1 MKAEL
6 NATAKPFSSGRNPSR
21 GAPATKKPFPDI
33 TRSRLHRVSKSPILC
48 LLTLLV
54 LWTAPLLFGQGAI
67 SSGEALTG
75 TISPAGDID
84 TWTFSA
90 TAGEEI
96 IVSLGRLTDTG
107 GGFIPRIRVFS
118 GPTLIAADTAAPAAA
133 RVIFTADQTG
143 TYTILVDDGN
153 INTPDGT
160 GTYQLFLFVGAA
172 TFTVPVGD
180 NGGALTNGGNHP
192 GHITVGDLDIWSFTA
207 NTGDSVVLGL
217 GEFNENDFLPGIRL
231 YAPDGTLVAA
241 DGGSVAAQVRYTA
254 TQTGTYLVVVLD
266 ANINTPDGTA
276 DYQLHLAK
284 IPGSF
289 IVPAG
294 DEGGTLL
301 NGSHRTGTITLGDSD
316 LWTFTA
322 SVGSSFTVSLGRLSD
337 ISGGFLPQIRLYRP
351 DGSLLTS
358 DTGIL
363 SAKIVINSAD
373 QSGTYT
379 VVVVDGNVNTPDGT
393 GTYQLSLAGV
403 FASPPRAD
411 FNGDGLPDWVLQ
423 NPGTR
428 QLGIWY
434 LNDASFLGATFA
446 PTLPA
451 GWTLIDAD
459 QFDSATTSADLLLFN
474 PSTRQTAVWYFNGST
489 FLGGAFGPMLPA
501 GWTVL
506 LSQDFN
512 SDGKPDLLLYQ
523 PSTRNTA
530 VWYLNGT
537 AFAGGA
543 FGPTLPAG
551 WIVAG
556 AADFNGDG
564 QTDLLLWTPT
574 GRSTAI
580 WYLNGTSFVGG
591 ALGPTLPSGGWRPSV
606 IGDVNRDGKPDFV
619 LWNPTT
625 HQTAI
630 WHLNNNVVL
639 NGVFGPSIPA
649 GWALVAPR

>member
-6 NATAKPFSSGRNPSR
+6 NATAKPLSSGRNPSR
-21 GAPATKKPFPDI
+21 GAPAIKKPFPDV
-33 TRSRLHRVSKSPILC
+33 TRSRLHRGSRSPILC

-54 LWTAPLLFGQGAI
+54 LWTAPLLFAQGTI
-67 SSGEALTG
+67 SSGEALPG

-118 GPTLIAADTAAPAAA
+118 GPTLIAADTAAPTAA

-192 GHITVGDLDIWSFTA
+192 GHITVADLDIWSFTA

-241 DGGSVAAQVRYTA
+241 DGGTVAARVTYTA
-254 TQTGTYLVVVLD
+254 AQTGTYLVVVLD

-337 ISGGFLPQIRLYRP
+337 TSGGFLPEIRLYRP
-351 DGSLLTS
+351 DGSLLVRDAGVS
-358 DTGIL
+358 
-363 SAKIVINSAD
+363 SAKVVINSAD

-379 VVVVDGNVNTPDGT
+379 VVVVDGNINTPDGT

-411 FNGDGLPDWVLQ
+411 FNHDGLPDWVLT
-423 NPGTR
+423 NPLTH
-428 QLGIWY
+428 QLAVWY
-434 LNDASFLGATFA
+434 LNDGTFLGGALL

-459 QFDSATTSADLLLFN
+459 QFGGSGTSSDLLLFN
-474 PSTRQTAVWYFNGST
+474 SSTGATAVWYFNGAS
-489 FLGGAFGPMLPA
+489 FVAGALGPKVPA

-523 PSTRNTA
+523 ASTHKTA
-530 VWYLNGT
+530 VWFLNGT
-537 AFAGGA
+537 VFTGGA
-543 FGPTLPAG
+543 FSPTIPAG
-551 WIVAG
+551 WAVAG
-556 AADFNGDG
+556 AADFNSDSKP
-564 QTDLLLWTPT
+564 DLLLWTPS

-580 WYLNGTSFVGG
+580 WYLNGTSFLAG
-591 ALGPTLPSGGWRPSV
+591 AGGPTLPAGGWRPA
-606 IGDVNRDGKPDFV
+606 IIDDVNRDGKPDFV
-619 LWNPTT
+619 LWNPST

-630 WHLNNNVVL
+630 WHLNNSTII
-639 NGVFGPSIPA
+639 NGVFGPSTPA
-649 GWALVAPR
+649 NWWLFAPK